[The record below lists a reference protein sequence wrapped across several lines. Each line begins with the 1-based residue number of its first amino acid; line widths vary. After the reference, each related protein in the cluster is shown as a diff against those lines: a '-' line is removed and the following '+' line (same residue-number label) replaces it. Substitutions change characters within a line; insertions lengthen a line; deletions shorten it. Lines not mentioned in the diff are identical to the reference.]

1 MSLNELKY
9 TLQPLGATVRPL
21 DAFHTTPDLHQ
32 QTQWGRLNLCEITMQ
47 HTAVARTKHVHAHIA
62 NIPNIAKVN
71 TIIPLFTW

>member
-32 QTQWGRLNLCEITMQ
+32 QTQWGRLICVKSQ
-47 HTAVARTKHVHAHIA
+47 C
-62 NIPNIAKVN
+62 N
-71 TIIPLFTW
+71 TLR